1 MTLLDGSPADLLGLR
16 QVPVRRLSAAMLPLV
31 LKSRL
36 LNEVTI
42 ADAGDGQSLLRLNL
56 GVKKGA
62 AQEIV
67 AAIER

>member
-1 MTLLDGSPADLLGLR
+1 
-16 QVPVRRLSAAMLPLV
+16 
-31 LKSRL
+31 
-36 LNEVTI
+36 VTI
-42 ADAGDGQSLLRLNL
+42 SDASDDQSLLRLNL